1 MKRRLLAALVF
12 VLLAAALIF
21 LLAQG
26 DGYVLIAFGTKT
38 IEMTLWVAAMA
49 LVALVGVFW
58 AIKWALASGLH
69 IARRFREIFLFG
81 SVERA
86 QKRAANGMVD
96 YLVGDWFEARKKL
109 VRTLERIEFPLAN
122 HIAAARA
129 SFEMGDEAEAERLLE
144 LARKLPE
151 SELPVT
157 LTRARL
163 LVQAGHFTQALAVI
177 KPVELQFPKL
187 PAVLDLLHQIYLA
200 QNNWRALQELSPA
213 MRKAKVLSMPELQ
226 QLEVRLASE
235 QLKDANINAQQKLIA
250 ERLPYLQDVWRN
262 LPRAQQKLPEVVST
276 YAQALADNYQDL
288 EAEAVVRKSLADEW
302 YGPLVNLYGRLQLK
316 EIRTQIRT
324 AEAWLKKHPNDAN
337 LLLSLGRL
345 ALRNEQW
352 EQARDYLQR
361 SLKLHRQVETAME
374 LAALMEKLGDHKA
387 SVDFYRQSLQLLE
400 YKG

>member
-1 MKRRLLAALVF
+1 MRRRLFAALVF
-12 VLLAAALIF
+12 LLLVAALVF

-49 LVALVGVFW
+49 LAALVGIFW
-58 AIKWALASGLH
+58 LVKWTLVSGIH

-86 QKRAANGMVD
+86 QKRAAAGMVD

-122 HIAAARA
+122 HIAAARS
-129 SFEMGDEAEAERLLE
+129 SFEMGDEAEAERLLDM
-144 LARKLPE
+144 ARKLPD

-163 LVQAGHFTQALAVI
+163 LVQSGQFTQALAII
-177 KPVELQFPKL
+177 KPVELQYPRL

-213 MRKAKVLSMPELQ
+213 MRKAKVLSVPELQ
-226 QLEVRLASE
+226 QLEVRLATE
-235 QLKDANINAQQKLIA
+235 QLRAANTSAQQQLIA
-250 ERLPYLQDVWRN
+250 ERLPFLQETWRQ
-262 LPRAQQKLPEVVST
+262 LPRAQQRLPEVVFT
-276 YAQALADNYQDL
+276 YAQALADNYQDQ
-288 EAEAVVRKSLADEW
+288 EAESLVRKTLADEW
-302 YGPLVNLYGRLQLK
+302 YGPLVNLYGRLQLN
-316 EIRTQIRT
+316 EIRGQIRI

-337 LLLSLGRL
+337 LHLTLGRL

-361 SLKLHRQVETAME
+361 SLKLHKQLETAME

-387 SVDFYRQSLQLLE
+387 SLDFYRQSLQLVE
-400 YKG
+400 HQG